1 LKKSRILIGS
11 HGPLEDS
18 FVEAELMDVFDML
31 FEMREKLYLYD
42 FRGALQQMM
51 NISTVGNQILQ
62 FNEPWK
68 IIEDDPHKVKAI

>member
-1 LKKSRILIGS
+1 
-11 HGPLEDS
+11 
-18 FVEAELMDVFDML
+18 MDVFDML
-31 FEMREKLYLYD
+31 FEMREKIYLYD

-68 IIEDDPHKVKAI
+68 IVETDP